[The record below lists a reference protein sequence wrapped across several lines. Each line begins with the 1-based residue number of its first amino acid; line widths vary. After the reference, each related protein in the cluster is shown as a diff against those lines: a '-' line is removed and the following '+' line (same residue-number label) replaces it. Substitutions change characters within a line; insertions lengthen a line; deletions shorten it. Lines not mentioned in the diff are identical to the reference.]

1 MHITSIIQLCE
12 SLKGVKHLSG
22 KRWYEI
28 VDYLEEQGFVEKQG
42 HFGSAFIHPSKEYVY
57 KVFENDDAYLRFLEY
72 CQNANSIHLPR
83 VYRVYQVHAIHERP
97 VISKDK
103 LWIATV
109 EKLHKLPNPLLN
121 YFDENLKNIVY
132 DFVFHQSKVAR
143 AEYFTYDGVDYL
155 KDKMDISWD
164 NLWRIF
170 GQYDLKGLVED
181 AGKIVKATK
190 MALDTHGSNVMQRA
204 DGTLVL
210 TDPVFDVDSVTQQD
224 FRASFHGHST
234 KRGPVYK

>member
-109 EKLHKLPNPLLN
+109 EKLRKLPNLL
-121 YFDENLKNIVY
+121 
-132 DFVFHQSKVAR
+132 S
-143 AEYFTYDGVDYL
+143 
-155 KDKMDISWD
+155 
-164 NLWRIF
+164 
-170 GQYDLKGLVED
+170 
-181 AGKIVKATK
+181 
-190 MALDTHGSNVMQRA
+190 
-204 DGTLVL
+204 
-210 TDPVFDVDSVTQQD
+210 
-224 FRASFHGHST
+224 
-234 KRGPVYK
+234 